1 VTPSIKPK
9 RGEVWRVQLE
19 PVRGSE
25 QGKTRPVVIISEKGA
40 GRPTVRLCAPLVN
53 AKPEHGLFYW
63 CIVMEPD
70 AQNGLTKD
78 STADASQTRALDTVR
93 FEARLGSVTDVEV
106 ELIADA
112 LIQCVK
118 QPQKP

>member
-1 VTPSIKPK
+1 MTQRIRPK
-9 RGEVWRVQLE
+9 RGEIWRVQLE
-19 PVRGSE
+19 PVRGTE
-25 QGKTRPVVIISEKGA
+25 QGNTRPVVVLSEKGA
-40 GRPTVRLCAPLVN
+40 GRPTVKLCAPIVN

-63 CIVMEPD
+63 CTVMAPD

-78 STADASQTRALDTVR
+78 STADASQTRALDIVR
-93 FEARLGSVTDVEV
+93 FETLLGSVTEIEM

-118 QPQKP
+118 RSITQ